1 MDDIIQLIFFGA
13 LILFGLFSSAK
24 KKKSVAPP
32 QPRPR
37 SPLSEGGT
45 GPPGSRRQELG
56 EPREVGRTRPP
67 AVRATLA
74 SELLEIL
81 KNQGQLTRP
90 EPVDEVEPEFVP
102 EPPSTTVRRSVE
114 RVRPFVQSLE
124 TTEPLGEA
132 SHEEFHD
139 KYKPGRIDKH
149 YAMEADRRSIR
160 LVTARRKLRQAVI
173 MAEVLGPPKGLQ

>member
-1 MDDIIQLIFFGA
+1 MDDFIQLIFFGL

-24 KKKSVAPP
+24 KKKKSVAPP
-32 QPRPR
+32 TVRPR

-45 GPPGSRRQELG
+45 GSPRTPAERR
-56 EPREVGRTRPP
+56 
-67 AVRATLA
+67 TLA

-102 EPPSTTVRRSVE
+102 EPLSTRDRQPVE

-124 TTEPLGEA
+124 TLEPLGAA
-132 SHEEFHD
+132 SHKEFHD
-139 KYKPGRIDKH
+139 EYKPGRIDEH
-149 YAMEADRRSIR
+149 YAMASERRSIP
-160 LVTARRKLRQAVI
+160 LLTARKKLRQAII
-173 MAEVLGPPKGLQ
+173 MAEVLGPPKALQ